1 MNRLAST
8 FRVIIIFLLLVLC
21 GLPLISKLD
30 IKLNPEAHVSALT
43 ISFSWYNAEPRVV
56 EQEATS
62 VIEAI
67 AARVQGIRRISSRS
81 GRGTGRVTLTLDKK
95 ADADAI
101 RFELSTLIR
110 QAWSSMP
117 PEVSYP
123 VITVTHN
130 DDEEIRPLLSYT
142 LSAPDSASSVQY
154 FAEQQMKPA
163 LASVEGISRVE
174 VYGAMPKEWHVVY
187 DPDRISSAGIKPE
200 EITGAIG
207 TLLHRQGI
215 GIVRI
220 SPSGESLPVVI
231 RTRNSDGNSLLQV
244 PVKRNGERILRL
256 SDVATISHTEA
267 ERQMICRINGL
278 NTINILVYAAMG
290 ENNLTVATNVK
301 EVMTS
306 LESLLPGGYRLML
319 QDDST
324 DYIYDELRNI
334 GIRTL
339 IAFAGLIILVLLATR
354 RWRYMLLIA
363 VMLVGNL
370 SIAVIFY
377 YLAGLEIHLYALAGV
392 TVSLG
397 LMTDNIIIMTD
408 HLRTRG
414 NPKVILA
421 ILAGTLTTI
430 SSLTII
436 FFLGETIKANLT
448 DFAMVVIINQSVSLF
463 TTLFVIPGMLDL
475 MKLGKYSGSLSPQT
489 EWRRRRRVIRLT
501 GIYGNLTSWLRKHR
515 RWAVAIL
522 ILGFG
527 LPVYMLPARIEG
539 SKPWHKAYNAT
550 FGSSVYS
557 EKIKPVTD
565 VLLGGTLRLFTEKV
579 FEGSYFGAP
588 QETYLYITAAMPMGT
603 TIEQADATVAVME
616 RFLSQFRQV
625 RFFRSEITPRD
636 ATITVYFT
644 REHQHSSFPYILKGD
659 VISLAVETGGAYWNV
674 SGFGD
679 PFSNTVYEGTGEYY
693 IRMQG
698 YNYDRLS
705 ELAGQLSRMLMENPR
720 NREVFIMSEP
730 SWRRP
735 DNVEFNMTI
744 DKERALASGLPIS
757 AVTEEL
763 RERSLYQPLFATMKT
778 PSGNENIRLRRGGA
792 DDHLWLIARAP
803 AVKDSLF
810 FRLEGVSRIVR
821 ETTAPV
827 IARENQQYLM
837 YLRFDFVGAEK
848 TARRHI
854 AENLEAFRGY
864 LPLGYTAIPDPGR
877 FYWFWQEDKSH
888 YWLLGL
894 IIVIIWFL
902 CAILFESFLQPFAVI
917 MTIPVGFAG
926 LFLTFWIFRLNFDQ
940 GGFAAML
947 ILCGITVNAAIYI
960 LNDFN
965 TLVRAN
971 SGRDRSVLKLYLK
984 AFNYKIIPILL
995 TVISTVIG
1003 FIPFLIGERQP
1014 FWFAL
1019 AAGTIGGVVFSIAGI
1034 IFCLPL
1040 FLRLKGT
1047 TKDLKITSEHEKK
1060 YRVMKN
1066 LRLFL
1071 IILSLP
1077 SFVWFSCNRTP
1088 SDGSAPSASEKT
1100 PMPAD
1105 DAREVEVMVLKPGDF
1120 RRDIVSNGR
1129 LTALNKSDLEFKT
1142 RERIASIKVRNGDL
1156 VASGD
1161 IIASLDTFSL
1171 NNALLLSRDQYK
1183 KSLLEFQDLLLA
1195 RGYSKT
1201 DTSLIPPAVVTATR
1215 VRSGLD
1221 KAIADLRMAE
1231 YNLEQANLRAPFRG
1245 IIADLFAHENEMS
1258 VPGKTF
1264 CSVIDNTRFVAYF
1277 PVLESEV
1284 SSLRKGQ
1291 TVRIEPFITPGDA
1304 YPGKI
1309 TSINPVVDNNGMVKI
1324 GAVADNRRGE
1334 LFEGMNVKVI
1344 AGEVVGGQ
1352 LVIPRQ
1358 AVVLRS
1364 ERKVVFTCSG
1374 GRAKWVYVTTGLEN
1388 IDSYTV
1394 TEGLKEGDTVIVRGN
1409 FNLNHDSRVVI
1420 K

>member
-1 MNRLAST
+1 MNRRAST
-8 FRVIIIFLLLVLC
+8 FRVIIIFLLLIIC

-43 ISFSWYNAEPRVV
+43 INFSWYNAEPRVI

-67 AARVQGIRRISSRS
+67 AARVQGIGRISSRS
-81 GRGTGRVTLTLDKK
+81 GRGTGRVTLALDKK

-123 VITVTHN
+123 VITVTRT

-142 LSAPDSASSVQY
+142 LSATDSASSVQHY
-154 FAEQQMKPA
+154 AELQMKPA
-163 LASVEGISRVE
+163 LAAVEGISRID
-174 VYGAMPKEWHVVY
+174 VYGATPKEWHIVY
-187 DPDRISSAGIKPE
+187 DPDKILSAGITPE
-200 EITGAIG
+200 EMTGAIR
-207 TLLHRQGI
+207 TSLHRQDI
-215 GIVRI
+215 GTVRI
-220 SPSGESLPVVI
+220 SPAGESMPVVI
-231 RTRNSDGNSLLQV
+231 RTRHSDGNSLLQV
-244 PVKRNGERILRL
+244 PVKRNGERVVRL
-256 SDVATISHTEA
+256 SDVATISHTES
-267 ERQMICRINGL
+267 ERQMIYRINGL

-290 ENNLTVATNVK
+290 KNNLIVATNVK
-301 EVMTS
+301 KVMTS
-306 LESLLPGGYRLML
+306 LETVLPDGYTLML

-324 DYIYDELRNI
+324 EYIYEELRNI

-354 RWRYMLLIA
+354 RLKYMLLIA

-414 NPKVILA
+414 NRKVFLA

-436 FFLGETIKANLT
+436 FLLGENIKANLT

-463 TTLFVIPGMLDL
+463 TTLFVIPGMMDL
-475 MKLGKYSGSLSPQT
+475 MKLGKYSGSLSSHT

-501 GIYGNLTSWLRKHR
+501 RIYGNLTKWLRKHR

-527 LPVYMLPARIEG
+527 LPIYKLPARLEG
-539 SKPWHKAYNAT
+539 SKPWHRAYNAT
-550 FGSSVYS
+550 FGSTVYS

-565 VLLGGTLRLFTEKV
+565 VILGGTLRLFTEKV

-674 SGFGD
+674 AGFGD

-698 YNYDRLS
+698 YNYDRLT
-705 ELAGQLSRMLMENPR
+705 ELAGKLSRMLMENPR

-735 DNVEFNMTI
+735 DNVEFNMTV
-744 DKERALASGLPIS
+744 DKDRVLVSGLPIS
-757 AVTEEL
+757 AVTAKL

-778 PSGNENIRLRRGGA
+778 PSGNENIRLRRGGT
-792 DDHLWLIARAP
+792 DDHLWSVARAP
-803 AVKDSLF
+803 IIRDSLF
-810 FRLEGVSRIVR
+810 FRLEKVSHIVR

-854 AENLEAFRGY
+854 GDNLEAFRGY
-864 LPLGYTAIPDPGR
+864 LPLGYSATPDPGR
-877 FYWFWQEDKSH
+877 FYWWWQEEKSH

-894 IIVIIWFL
+894 VIVIIWFI

-917 MTIPVGFAG
+917 MTIPVSFAG
-926 LFLTFWIFRLNFDQ
+926 LFLTFWLFRLNFDQ

-965 TLVRAN
+965 TLVR
-971 SGRDRSVLKLYLK
+971 SKRGRNCSLFKLYLK
-984 AFNYKIIPILL
+984 AFNYKIVPILL
-995 TVISTVIG
+995 TVISTVAG

-1019 AAGTIGGVVFSIAGI
+1019 AAGTIGGVVFSMAGI
-1034 IFCLPL
+1034 FFCLPL
-1040 FLRLKGT
+1040 FLRLAGT
-1047 TKDLKITSEHEKK
+1047 
-1060 YRVMKN
+1060 
-1066 LRLFL
+1066 
-1071 IILSLP
+1071 
-1077 SFVWFSCNRTP
+1077 
-1088 SDGSAPSASEKT
+1088 SADT
-1100 PMPAD
+1100 
-1105 DAREVEVMVLKPGDF
+1105 
-1120 RRDIVSNGR
+1120 I
-1129 LTALNKSDLEFKT
+1129 KS
-1142 RERIASIKVRNGDL
+1142 
-1156 VASGD
+1156 
-1161 IIASLDTFSL
+1161 
-1171 NNALLLSRDQYK
+1171 Q
-1183 KSLLEFQDLLLA
+1183 
-1195 RGYSKT
+1195 
-1201 DTSLIPPAVVTATR
+1201 
-1215 VRSGLD
+1215 
-1221 KAIADLRMAE
+1221 
-1231 YNLEQANLRAPFRG
+1231 
-1245 IIADLFAHENEMS
+1245 
-1258 VPGKTF
+1258 
-1264 CSVIDNTRFVAYF
+1264 
-1277 PVLESEV
+1277 
-1284 SSLRKGQ
+1284 
-1291 TVRIEPFITPGDA
+1291 
-1304 YPGKI
+1304 
-1309 TSINPVVDNNGMVKI
+1309 
-1324 GAVADNRRGE
+1324 
-1334 LFEGMNVKVI
+1334 
-1344 AGEVVGGQ
+1344 
-1352 LVIPRQ
+1352 
-1358 AVVLRS
+1358 
-1364 ERKVVFTCSG
+1364 ERK
-1374 GRAKWVYVTTGLEN
+1374 
-1388 IDSYTV
+1388 
-1394 TEGLKEGDTVIVRGN
+1394 KEGE
-1409 FNLNHDSRVVI
+1409 
-1420 K
+1420 